1 MALTGTELP
10 LNIARQHTSKSNSNG
25 KGTHVNEDG
34 KRRYEETMRD
44 FLSGHLSRAQLL
56 KAAGIGAALV
66 AVPGVAMADTTTAPA
81 VTGTGSAALQFP
93 NLSFF
98 PSPSLTKSG
107 TYTTENVNDILNIAQ
122 TAEYFAVTFLTAA
135 LNNAGT
141 IGLTGLTLEIVQAIL
156 AAEILHVQF
165 LTAVGATPLTTNFT
179 IPDPTALT
187 DFTTFFK
194 NVEAADT
201 IFVGA
206 YLAAIREFAELGQP
220 QLSKIA
226 AQFMGVEA
234 EHRVLARAALATA
247 KNDAASIPPNNKGY
261 ETDLFLYVREA
272 AALLEALGFVGG
284 TGAAAAFPGLAAA
297 TTATGGIM
305 IIQTSPNSAAEGSTT
320 TTNITAAH

>member
-1 MALTGTELP
+1 MTY
-10 LNIARQHTSKSNSNG
+10 NR
-25 KGTHVNEDG
+25 KGTFVNEEG

-56 KAAGIGAALV
+56 KAAGVGAALV
-66 AVPGVAMADTTTAPA
+66 AIPGTALASATPVTPTPTTSTNP
-81 VTGTGSAALQFP
+81 GTGSAPLASP
-93 NLSFF
+93 NLPFY
-98 PSPSLTKSG
+98 PDPGLTKSG
-107 TYTTENVNDILNIAQ
+107 TYTSENVADILNIAQ

-135 LNNAGT
+135 LGNAST

-156 AAEILHVQF
+156 AAEVLHVQF

-179 IPDPTALT
+179 IPDPKALT

-234 EHRVLARAALATA
+234 EHRVLARAALATV
-247 KNDAASIPPNNKGY
+247 KNDSASMPPNNKGY

-272 AALLEALGFVGG
+272 AALLGALGFVGG
-284 TGAAAAFPGLAAA
+284 TGAPAAFPGLDAAKK
-297 TTATGGIM
+297 ATGGITL
-305 IIQTSPNSAAEGSTT
+305 IQTAPNSAAEGSTT